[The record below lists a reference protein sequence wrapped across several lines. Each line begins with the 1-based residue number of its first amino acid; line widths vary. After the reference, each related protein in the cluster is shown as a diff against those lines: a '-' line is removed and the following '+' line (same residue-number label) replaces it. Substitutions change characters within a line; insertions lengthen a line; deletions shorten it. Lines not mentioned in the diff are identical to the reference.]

1 MSEYHVRTDKKTGML
16 STQVKSMLESLGY
29 ELHRRGS
36 FYYIDLGPCDQE
48 RIARELNCCVTSDWC
63 VEPHTLTIENL
74 DL

>member
-29 ELHRRGS
+29 ELQKRGS
-36 FYYIDLGPCDQE
+36 FYYIDLCPWSHE